1 MTSPRHPSPDGSH
14 HRPYALEPAVR
25 LPSTAHLR
33 ALEAAARLGSFERAS
48 HELAITPSAVAKR
61 VAALESLLGV
71 KMLSRTGRGV
81 EPTAIG
87 REYLEQ
93 VNVALGLLTRS
104 AYHQRAS
111 TSRRRLRVAT
121 PPTFGRDLL
130 VPHLPAFSERHPD
143 IELELMPS
151 IPYLDITAPG
161 WDVEIRFGDGAF
173 DGVLSERL
181 TDDTVFPVASP
192 AYLARVRF
200 DTPADMLRR
209 GVLLRCPLEPWGP
222 WMRAAREH
230 TGTGDVD
237 EPTQGHRLMDLGML
251 MEAALTGQGLALVRR
266 SLAWRYLQAG
276 RLIPLFAIEARPTSA
291 YYLCSPRGVDDDGS
305 RAAFGTWLREVCRA
319 AQGAS
324 ASQSA

>member
-1 MTSPRHPSPDGSH
+1 MNFHRHPSHDGLD
-14 HRPYALEPAVR
+14 HRLHSLEHDVR

-48 HELAITPSAVAKR
+48 RELSITPSAVAKR
-61 VAALESLLGV
+61 VAGLESLLGV

-104 AYHQRAS
+104 AYHRRDS

-130 VPHLPAFSERHPD
+130 VPHLHTFGERYPD

-161 WDVEIRFGDGAF
+161 WDVEVRFGDGRF
-173 DGVLSERL
+173 EGVDSEGL
-181 TDDTVFPVASP
+181 TDETVFPVASP
-192 AYLARVRF
+192 AYLAQVRF
-200 DTPADMLRR
+200 DSPADMIRR
-209 GVLLRCPLEPWGP
+209 AILLRCPLEPWEP
-222 WMRAAREH
+222 WMRAARSE
-230 TGTGDVD
+230 TGHGGTV
-237 EPTQGHRLMDLGML
+237 EPTDGHRLMDLGML
-251 MEAALTGQGLALVRR
+251 LEAALNGHGVALARRSLVRR
-266 SLAWRYLQAG
+266 HLQSG
-276 RLIPLFAIEARPTSA
+276 KLIKLFAIEARPPYT
-291 YYLCSPRGVDDDGS
+291 YHLCWHRVAEPDEART
-305 RAAFGTWLREVCRA
+305 AFIAWLRQLCVEATRP
-319 AQGAS
+319 
-324 ASQSA
+324 